1 MHKIERAAPAAEQ
14 KVEKLPTEEK
24 PLEEWF
30 ELMSDIARGTSEET
44 RVALAFASNASL
56 SIATLE
62 VSAERAAPTTNLPVV
77 LSETQ
82 RQRLHEDLRAAL
94 NRNSDTRLALER
106 LQNALALTTN
116 QRDVIAEKLL
126 QVCPRN
132 GPMAALVQALMSQQ
146 ERREAGT
153 FDDLELPAEL
163 RKNAA
168 RMGPLGT
175 LSVQDRFAYHGLPC
189 ADWPCP
195 RPGRAGTGRPRAQ
208 RRQDI

>member
-1 MHKIERAAPAAEQ
+1 
-14 KVEKLPTEEK
+14 
-24 PLEEWF
+24 
-30 ELMSDIARGTSEET
+30 MSDIARGTSEET

-163 RKNAA
+163 TE
-168 RMGPLGT
+168 RMPHVWGLWELYQFKT
-175 LSVQDRFAYHGLPC
+175 DLRTMAYRN
-189 ADWPCP
+189 ADWPMPLGPVERVPESSP
-195 RPGRAGTGRPRAQ
+195 RTEAPGHFRN
-208 RRQDI
+208 